1 MFRRFWRD
9 VILGTIFI
17 LGLMGLFAS
26 ASAFKVFDLF
36 DPIGDAL
43 GDMEFT
49 DIYFS
54 QLLDDPVADENV
66 VLVNVGLEPRGGIAI
81 LLDSISKYEP
91 AAIGVD
97 LFFRQQ
103 KADTFGDL
111 MLMDALGRVENLV
124 LVTKFNQTA
133 YNVDPDEFDTI
144 EWSHPMFTW
153 NANPA
158 FANLKTDAEVQ
169 QDLKMCRE
177 FWPKFETV
185 DGEEQLAFAVKLA
198 SFMDSTK
205 TQKFLDRGHELEVIN
220 FRGNVVDFGATK
232 FGNKYFALDTYQV
245 YNGDFFGDF
254 IKDKVVIFC
263 FLGEELGD
271 VKNFEDKFFTPLN
284 ETYVGR
290 AFPDMY
296 GGVIH
301 ANIVSMIINE
311 DFIFY
316 LEEWQKY
323 SVAVIG
329 LFINIMMFSWIYK
342 KLPKW
347 YDGLTKLIQLVEFV
361 GLVYIMIY
369 MMDFYNLKLDLTLL
383 LFAVA
388 ISGDGLEVFYGVVK
402 NSLSRE
408 GRKELF
414 KVSKL

>member
-1 MFRRFWRD
+1 MFRRFWGD
-9 VILGTIFI
+9 VILGTVFI

-66 VLVNVGLEPRGGIAI
+66 VLINVGLEPRGGIAI
-81 LLDSISKYEP
+81 LLDSISKYDP
-91 AAIGVD
+91 AVIGVD
-97 LFFRQQ
+97 LFFRRQ
-103 KADTFGDL
+103 KEDTFGDI
-111 MLMDALGRVENLV
+111 MLMEALGRVENLV
-124 LVTKFNQTA
+124 MVTKLNQTLFIEDF
-133 YNVDPDEFDTI
+133 NEFDTV

-153 NANPA
+153 NAHPA
-158 FANLKTDAEVQ
+158 FANLVTDADVQ
-169 QDLKMCRE
+169 EDLKMCRT
-177 FWPKFETV
+177 FAPQIETT
-185 DGEEQLAFAVKLA
+185 DGENQVAFAVKMA
-198 SFMDSTK
+198 SFVDSLK
-205 TQKFLDRGHELEVIN
+205 AQKFLDRGHEEEVIN
-220 FRGNVVDFGATK
+220 YRGNVLDYGATR
-232 FGNKYFALDTYQV
+232 FGNKYFALDTYEV
-245 YNGDFFGDF
+245 YNGAFVGDI

-271 VKNFEDKFFTPLN
+271 RENFEDKFFTPLN

-301 ANIVSMIINE
+301 ANIVSMILNE
-311 DFIFY
+311 DYVFY
-316 LEEWQKY
+316 LVEWQKY
-323 SVAVIG
+323 VIAILG

-347 YDGLTKLIQLVEFV
+347 YDGLTKLIQLVEFT
-361 GLVYIMIY
+361 GLVYFMVY
-369 MMDFYNLKLDLTLL
+369 MMDLYSLKLDLTLL

-414 KVSKL
+414 RVSKL

>member
-1 MFRRFWRD
+1 MLRRFWGD
-9 VILGTIFI
+9 VILGTVFI

-26 ASAFKVFDLF
+26 ASAFKVFDIF

-66 VLVNVGLEPRGGIAI
+66 VLVNVALEPRAGIAI
-81 LLDSISKYEP
+81 MLDSISKYNP
-91 AAIGVD
+91 AVIGVD
-97 LFFRQQ
+97 LFFDYL
-103 KADTFGDL
+103 KEDTLGDI
-111 MLMDALGRVENLV
+111 MLSDALGRVENLIMV
-124 LVTKFNQTA
+124 NKLSQKWESVGSEK
-133 YNVDPDEFDTI
+133 YDSL
-144 EWSHPMFTW
+144 EWSHPIFTY
-153 NANPA
+153 NAHPA
-158 FANLKTDAEVQ
+158 FANLITDADVQ
-169 QDLKMCRE
+169 EDLKMCRTFAPQLRTE
-177 FWPKFETV
+177 
-185 DGEEQLAFAVKLA
+185 DGENQISFAVKMA
-198 SFMDSTK
+198 SFIDSTK
-205 TQKFLDRGHELEVIN
+205 AQQFLDRGHEEEVIN
-220 FRGNVVDFGATK
+220 YRGNVLDYGATK
-232 FGNKYFALDTYQV
+232 FGNKYFALDYYEV
-245 YNGDFFGDF
+245 YDGNFVGE
-254 IKDKVVIFC
+254 ILTDKVVIFC

-271 VKNFEDKFFTPLN
+271 RENFEDKFFTPLN

-301 ANIVSMIINE
+301 ANIVSMVLNE
-311 DFIFY
+311 DYVFY
-316 LEEWQKY
+316 LEDWQKY
-323 SVAVIG
+323 TIAVIG
-329 LFINIMMFSWIYK
+329 LFVNIMMFSWVYK

-369 MMDFYNLKLDLTLL
+369 MMDLYSLKLDLTLL

-414 KVSKL
+414 RVSKL